1 MKNIIV
7 KKLFFCP
14 IKSLSFNESKSF
26 KIISNLGIE
35 NDRCIAFTRG
45 LDKNLAEQFNESKT
59 RNLNSFLTLKNSPF
73 LKKYNFLFDS
83 KNKIIRL
90 YADKK
95 EIINCNIENRD
106 HIIKIEK
113 FIENL
118 DRKIKKPIHLIYN
131 KEFPYF
137 DTTPEASVSMIN
149 LNTIRDLENKIKKK
163 INFERFRG
171 NILIDNLN
179 AWQEFEYINKMI
191 NIGEVQFKVDS
202 KIPRCA
208 TTNINPNNYNLD
220 INLPNTLIKKYGHK
234 DFGVYLIPKNS
245 GFIKVNDKIF

>member
-90 YADKK
+90 YVDKK
-95 EIINCNIENRD
+95 EIINCDIENRD
-106 HIIKIEK
+106 NIIKIEK

-118 DRKIKKPIHLIYN
+118 DRKIKKPILLIYN

-179 AWQEFEYINKMI
+179 AWQEFEYINKI
-191 NIGEVQFKVDS
+191 LKEQLNKE
-202 KIPRCA
+202 C
-208 TTNINPNNYNLD
+208 
-220 INLPNTLIKKYGHK
+220 
-234 DFGVYLIPKNS
+234 
-245 GFIKVNDKIF
+245 